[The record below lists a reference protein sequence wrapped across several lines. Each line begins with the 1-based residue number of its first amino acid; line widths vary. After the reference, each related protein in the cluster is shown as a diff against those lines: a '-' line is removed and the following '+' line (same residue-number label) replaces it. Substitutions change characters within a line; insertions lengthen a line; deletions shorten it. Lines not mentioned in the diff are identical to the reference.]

1 MQFQKR
7 KRIQGSLQS
16 RGSTKAI
23 LGKRKHEQSG
33 LEWKEMEP
41 DRDQENR

>member
-7 KRIQGSLQS
+7 KRVQ
-16 RGSTKAI
+16 GSTKAI